1 MRRMHGGL
9 LAMMAVAGVTTMTM
23 TTGFA
28 QTAAAPGSAQ
38 AKPPQPPPPP
48 PSIKVGQAAPDFALA
63 YMSPKKEGGY
73 ENKTMKLS
81 EFKGKQNVVLA
92 FFPAAFSPGCTKE
105 MQQYHQATGQFNASN
120 TAIFGV
126 SVDSTWAN
134 KAFREQIGA
143 EFPILSDWK
152 KDVSRQLGVLN
163 EETGFA
169 RRTTF
174 VIDKAGIVQKIDQ
187 GNDALDPSG
196 LVGVCEKL
204 SKSSE

>member
-1 MRRMHGGL
+1 MRRVHGGL
-9 LAMMAVAGVTTMTM
+9 LAAMAVATIEMSGM
-23 TTGFA
+23 
-28 QTAAAPGSAQ
+28 AQ
-38 AKPPQPPPPP
+38 APAPQAPPPPP
-48 PSIKVGQAAPDFALA
+48 AVKVGQAAPDFTLP
-63 YMSPKKEGGY
+63 YMAPKAGGGY
-73 ENKTMKLS
+73 ENKTVKLS
-81 EFKGKQNVVLA
+81 DFKGKQNVVLA

-105 MQQYHQATGQFNASN
+105 MQQYHQATGKFNASN

-152 KDVSRQLGVLN
+152 KEVSRQLGILN
-163 EETGFA
+163 EDTGFA

-187 GNDALDPSG
+187 GNDALDPSAV
-196 LVGVCEKL
+196 VGMCEKL

>member
-1 MRRMHGGL
+1 MRSMHGGL
-9 LAMMAVAGVTTMTM
+9 LVAMAVTAIEMT
-23 TTGFA
+23 GL
-28 QTAAAPGSAQ
+28 AQ
-38 AKPPQPPPPP
+38 APAPQPPPPP
-48 PSIKVGQAAPDFALA
+48 PSVKVGQAAPDFTLP
-63 YMSPKKEGGY
+63 YMAPKAGGGY
-73 ENKTMKLS
+73 ENKQMKLS
-81 EFKGKQNVVLA
+81 DFKGKQNVVLA

-105 MQQYHQATGQFNASN
+105 MQQYHQATGRFNASN

-152 KDVSRQLGVLN
+152 KDVSRSLGVLN
-163 EETGFA
+163 EDTGFA

-196 LVGVCEKL
+196 VVGVCEKL

>member
-1 MRRMHGGL
+1 MRLVHGGL
-9 LAMMAVAGVTTMTM
+9 LVAMTVAAMGMT
-23 TTGFA
+23 GLA
-28 QTAAAPGSAQ
+28 QTPAQ
-38 AKPPQPPPPP
+38 APAPQPPPPP
-48 PSIKVGQAAPDFALA
+48 PSVKVGQAAPDFALP
-63 YMSPKKEGGY
+63 YMSPKQGGGY

-81 EFKGKQNVVLA
+81 DFKGKQNVVLA

-105 MQQYHQATGQFNASN
+105 MQQYHQTTGKFNASN
-120 TAIFGV
+120 TQIFGV

-152 KDVSRQLGVLN
+152 KDVSRQLGILN

-187 GNDALDPSG
+187 GSDALDPSG

-204 SKSSE
+204 SKSSD

>member
-1 MRRMHGGL
+1 MRLVHGGL
-9 LAMMAVAGVTTMTM
+9 LVAMTVAAMGMT
-23 TTGFA
+23 GLA
-28 QTAAAPGSAQ
+28 QTPAQ
-38 AKPPQPPPPP
+38 APAPQPPPPP
-48 PSIKVGQAAPDFALA
+48 PSVKVGQAAPDFALP
-63 YMSPKKEGGY
+63 YMSPKQGGGY

-81 EFKGKQNVVLA
+81 DFKGKQNVVLA

-105 MQQYHQATGQFNASN
+105 MQQYHQTTGKFNASN
-120 TAIFGV
+120 TQIFGV

-152 KDVSRQLGVLN
+152 KEVSRQLGILN

-187 GNDALDPSG
+187 GQDALDPSA

>member
-1 MRRMHGGL
+1 MRRMLGGL
-9 LAMMAVAGVTTMTM
+9 LVAAAVAAVGI
-23 TTGFA
+23 TGK
-28 QTAAAPGSAQ
+28 AQ
-38 AKPPQPPPPP
+38 APAPQAPPPP
-48 PSIKVGQAAPDFALA
+48 PSVKVGEAMPDFTLP
-63 YMSPKKEGGY
+63 YMSPKQGGGY
-73 ENKTMKLS
+73 ENKDMKLS

-92 FFPAAFSPGCTKE
+92 FFPAAFSPGCTNE
-105 MQQYHQATGQFNASN
+105 MKAYHQATGQFNASN
-120 TAIFGV
+120 TQIFGV

-152 KDVSRQLGVLN
+152 KDVSRQLGILD
-163 EETGFA
+163 EKTGFA

-174 VIDKAGIVQKIDQ
+174 VVDKAGIVQKIDMSKE
-187 GNDALDPSG
+187 ALDPSG

>member
-1 MRRMHGGL
+1 MRRVIGGL
-9 LAMMAVAGVTTMTM
+9 LVAMAVATIE
-23 TTGFA
+23 TTGMA
-28 QTAAAPGSAQ
+28 QGQAPA
-38 AKPPQPPPPP
+38 PQPPPPP
-48 PSIKVGQAAPDFALA
+48 PSVKVGQAAPDFTLP
-63 YMSPKKEGGY
+63 YMAPKKEGGY

-81 EFKGKQNVVLA
+81 DFKGKQNVVLA
-92 FFPAAFSPGCTKE
+92 FFPAAFSPGCTSE
-105 MQQYHQATGQFNASN
+105 MQKYHQATGQFNASN

-152 KDVSRQLGVLN
+152 KDVSRQLGILDEN
-163 EETGFA
+163 TGFA

-187 GNDALDPSG
+187 ARDALDPSG
-196 LVGVCEKL
+196 VVGLCEKL

>member
-1 MRRMHGGL
+1 MRLVHGGL
-9 LAMMAVAGVTTMTM
+9 LVAMTVAAMGMT
-23 TTGFA
+23 GLA
-28 QTAAAPGSAQ
+28 QTPAQ
-38 AKPPQPPPPP
+38 APAPQPPPPP
-48 PSIKVGQAAPDFALA
+48 PSVKVGQAAPDFALP
-63 YMSPKKEGGY
+63 YMSPKQGGGY

-81 EFKGKQNVVLA
+81 DFKGKQNVVLA

-105 MQQYHQATGQFNASN
+105 MQQYHQTTGKFNASN
-120 TAIFGV
+120 TQIFGV

-152 KDVSRQLGVLN
+152 KDVSRQLGILN

-187 GNDALDPSG
+187 GSDALDPSG

>member
-9 LAMMAVAGVTTMTM
+9 LVAMAVATIEMTGM
-23 TTGFA
+23 
-28 QTAAAPGSAQ
+28 AQ
-38 AKPPQPPPPP
+38 APAPQPPPPP
-48 PSIKVGQAAPDFALA
+48 PSIKVGQAAPDFSLP
-63 YMSPKKEGGY
+63 YMAPKAGGGY
-73 ENKTMKLS
+73 ENKQMKLS

-105 MQQYHQATGQFNASN
+105 MQQYHQTTGRFNASN

-152 KDVSRQLGVLN
+152 KDVSRQLGILN

-187 GNDALDPSG
+187 GNDALDPSA

>member
-1 MRRMHGGL
+1 MRRVFSGL
-9 LAMMAVAGVTTMTM
+9 LVAATV
-23 TTGFA
+23 
-28 QTAAAPGSAQ
+28 AAAPMMAMAQ
-38 AKPPQPPPPP
+38 APAPQPPPPP
-48 PSIKVGQAAPDFALA
+48 PSVKVGQAAPDFSLP
-63 YMSPKKEGGY
+63 YMAPKQGGGY

-81 EFKGKQNVVLA
+81 DFKGKQNVVLA
-92 FFPAAFSPGCTKE
+92 FFPAAFSPGCTSE
-105 MQQYHQATGQFNASN
+105 MQKYHQATGQFNASN

-152 KDVSRQLGVLN
+152 KDVSRQLGILDEN
-163 EETGFA
+163 TGFA

-187 GNDALDPSG
+187 ARDALDPSG
-196 LVGVCEKL
+196 VVGMCEKL

>member
-1 MRRMHGGL
+1 MKRVFGGL
-9 LAMMAVAGVTTMTM
+9 LVAAMTVATIQMTGM
-23 TTGFA
+23 
-28 QTAAAPGSAQ
+28 AQ
-38 AKPPQPPPPP
+38 APAPQPPPPP
-48 PSIKVGQAAPDFALA
+48 PSVKVGQAAPDFALP
-63 YMSPKKEGGY
+63 YMSPKEGGGY
-73 ENKTMKLS
+73 ENKTAKLS
-81 EFKGKQNVVLA
+81 DFKGKQNVVLA

-105 MQQYHQATGQFNASN
+105 MQQYHQTTGKFNASN
-120 TAIFGV
+120 TQIFGV

-152 KDVSRQLGVLN
+152 KDVSRQLGILN

-187 GNDALDPSG
+187 GSDALDPSG

-204 SKSSE
+204 SKGSE